1 MSEIKAN
8 KSSTVQPVMRSFRV
22 LEALNTRS
30 PSSLATLHVV
40 TGLPKPTL
48 VRLLDTLIAGG
59 YVARLSRRGGYA
71 LTERVL
77 RLSSGFKHSDH
88 VVEAGRPFLSALTA
102 RYRWPVA
109 MATLDRDAMLVRLST
124 GHESPFMTDPALI
137 NRRLPM
143 LVAALGRAYI
153 AFCPDAERDA
163 ILAMLR
169 SSNVAA
175 NSSARDTHHVNSL
188 IKRVRRLG
196 YASTAPVPGDPA
208 MGIAVPVI
216 HGDEVLACITMRYI
230 GSAMNEAEAVTRY
243 LIPMQETAKAIAASL
258 SREAVT
264 DASG

>member
-1 MSEIKAN
+1 MAESKDDTT
-8 KSSTVQPVMRSFRV
+8 SPVQPVMRSFRL
-22 LEALNTRS
+22 LEALNMHA
-30 PSSLATLHVV
+30 PSSLAALHQA
-40 TGLPKPTL
+40 TDLPKPTL

-59 YVARLSRRGGYA
+59 YVTRLPRRGGYT

-77 RLSSGFKHSDH
+77 RLSGGFKHSDQ

-124 GHESPFMTDPALI
+124 GHESPFVTDPALI
-137 NRRLPM
+137 NKRLPM

-169 SSNVAA
+169 SSNLAA
-175 NSSARDTHHVNSL
+175 NSSARDTRHVNSL

-208 MGIAVPVI
+208 MGLAVPVI
-216 HGDEVLACITMRYI
+216 RGDEVLACITMRYI

-243 LIPMQETAKAIAASL
+243 LVPMQETAKAIAASL
-258 SREAVT
+258 TREAAT
-264 DASG
+264 GASE